1 MNKKTKFFEPIAR
14 MIVKDDSEE
23 KKWLLNMGK
32 SFPINTAE
40 SNFFA
45 ADNLIT
51 FGKVLGFLKEDNFVE
66 LAEKYFKDDDFHKS
80 IIWRIHILS
89 WSMKQSFAVK
99 GDFIE
104 FGCYDCNVAEFLINY
119 CELFDKKKKFFL
131 YDVFDNPPTSKNKK
145 HSDKLFPEVK
155 EKLEKY
161 KFVDIVQGL
170 LPNSYKEIDHI
181 SFVHLDLNSVE
192 TEIDLLLKIYDKIS
206 KNGHIII
213 DDYGWKG
220 YESQHNAHAE
230 FFKSKNQNIL
240 ELPTGQGLVIKS

>member
-1 MNKKTKFFEPIAR
+1 MNNKDKFFSPIAR
-14 MIVKDDSEE
+14 MIVKDNSEE

-32 SFPINTAE
+32 NFPINTKD

-51 FGKVLGFLKEDNFVE
+51 FGKVLGFLKENDFVE
-66 LAEKYFKDDDFHKS
+66 FAEKSFSDDDFHKS

-89 WSMKQSFAVK
+89 WSMKQCFRIK

-119 CELFDKKKKFFL
+119 CDLVNLKKKYYL
-131 YDVFDNPPTSKNKK
+131 YDIFNNTPTSRNEK
-145 HSDKLFPEVK
+145 HSDTIFDEVSKKLK
-155 EKLEKY
+155 KY
-161 KFVDIVQGL
+161 KFVDITQGL
-170 LPNSYKEIDHI
+170 LPNSYKDIDHI
-181 SFVHLDLNSVE
+181 SFVHFDLNSVD
-192 TEIDLLLKIYDKIS
+192 TELDLLIKIYDKIS

-220 YESQHNAHAE
+220 YEDQHNAHSD

-240 ELPTGQGLVIKS
+240 ELPTGQGLVIKQ